1 MNRKKEPTRPIPAG
15 PRPTGPKAFD
25 RGPLVPGAVAVL
37 TALAVAGCSSGSS
50 SPSSSSAAASSASSA
65 SASSASSPATSASSA
80 AGGSASPGGPGG
92 SNQLQADY
100 QKVIR
105 NVLPSVVQITTSV
118 GLGSGIVYDDKGDI
132 VTNAHVVGTAT
143 TFAVTLAGSTKPL
156 DATLVA
162 TYPDSDLAVIRLS
175 SPPDGL
181 RPAAFGDSTKVEL
194 GQITLAM
201 GSPLGLASSVTQGIV
216 SATGRTVTE
225 PRGEGSPGA
234 VIGNMVQT
242 SAAINPGNSGGAL
255 VNLDSQVIGINT
267 LAATEPEAN
276 GAAAPGIGF
285 AIPASTVTSIADQLI
300 KDGKVTNSGRAAL
313 GISAATYFD
322 QNFRPAGAVVVTVVA
337 GGPAASAGIQAGDV
351 ITKIGDTPVDSLNSL
366 TGALASL
373 APGSKAAVTYSRDGR
388 SATVDVTLGTLGT
401 P

>member
-1 MNRKKEPTRPIPAG
+1 MPAG
-15 PRPTGPKAFD
+15 PRPTGPKAVD
-25 RGPLVPGAVAVL
+25 RRLLAPTAVAVL

-50 SPSSSSAAASSASSA
+50 SSSSSSSASSSGATA
-65 SASSASSPATSASSA
+65 SAGASGSTA
-80 AGGSASPGGPGG
+80 AQPGGG
-92 SNQLQADY
+92 NQLQSDY
-100 QKVIR
+100 QQVIKD
-105 NVLPSVVQITTSV
+105 VLPSVVQITTAS

-143 TFAVTLAGSTKPL
+143 SFTVTLAGSTKPL
-156 DATLVA
+156 DATLVGS
-162 TYPDSDLAVIRLS
+162 YPDSDLAVIRLS
-175 SPPDGL
+175 SPPGGI
-181 RPAAFGDSTKVEL
+181 RPAVFGDSNKVEL

-201 GSPLGLASSVTQGIV
+201 GSPLGLSSSVTQGIV

-225 PRGEGSPGA
+225 PRTEGSPGA

-285 AIPASTVTSIADQLI
+285 AIPASTVTSIAGQLI

-313 GISAATYFD
+313 GITARTYFD
-322 QNFRPAGAVVVTVVA
+322 QNYRPAGAVVVAVA
-337 GGPAASAGIQAGDV
+337 DGGPAASAGLQPGDV
-351 ITKIGDTPVDSLNSL
+351 ITRIGDTPVDSLNSL
-366 TGALASL
+366 TTALASL
-373 APGSKAAVTYSRDGR
+373 APGSKVTVTYSRDGR
-388 SATVDVTLGTLGT
+388 STTAEVTLGTLAT